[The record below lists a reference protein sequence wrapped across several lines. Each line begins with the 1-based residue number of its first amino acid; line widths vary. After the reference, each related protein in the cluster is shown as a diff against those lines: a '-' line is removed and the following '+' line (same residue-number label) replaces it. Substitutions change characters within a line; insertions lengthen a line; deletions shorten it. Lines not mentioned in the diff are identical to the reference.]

1 MLEGFRFL
9 PEYFPPGAQKA
20 LVAEVL
26 AILETNPLYTA
37 TMPRS
42 GKPMSV
48 RMTNL
53 GPLGWVSD
61 IAGYRYQPTHPFTNE
76 PWTPIP
82 QALLDLWNEVADY
95 PAPPQAC
102 LVNWYGADSRLGGRR
117 GCRRGR
123 RGWGRRGELRLL
135 RQVQRLRR
143 ALPAEGAS
151 PPQDLR
157 GIPAAKRLMESGPGH
172 ARRGARVRKTIP
184 VLLSVRII
192 VLLIE
197 QQHGRGRT
205 SDRVVSEAIDRVRAP
220 NRRPRAIVL
229 REALQLGLEGP
240 HGRG

>member
-61 IAGYRYQPTHPFTNE
+61 IKGYRYQPTHPFTNE

-102 LVNWYGADSRLGGRR
+102 LVNWYGADSRLGLHVDADETADDAPVVSVSLGSRALFRLGGLQRSDPTSSMRLASGDVVVLGGRA
-117 GCRRGR
+117 RRAYHGVDRIYPESSTLIPGGGR
-123 RGWGRRGELRLL
+123 LNLT
-135 RQVQRLRR
+135 LRR
-143 ALPAEGAS
+143 VTTP
-151 PPQDLR
+151 
-157 GIPAAKRLMESGPGH
+157 
-172 ARRGARVRKTIP
+172 
-184 VLLSVRII
+184 
-192 VLLIE
+192 
-197 QQHGRGRT
+197 
-205 SDRVVSEAIDRVRAP
+205 
-220 NRRPRAIVL
+220 
-229 REALQLGLEGP
+229 
-240 HGRG
+240 